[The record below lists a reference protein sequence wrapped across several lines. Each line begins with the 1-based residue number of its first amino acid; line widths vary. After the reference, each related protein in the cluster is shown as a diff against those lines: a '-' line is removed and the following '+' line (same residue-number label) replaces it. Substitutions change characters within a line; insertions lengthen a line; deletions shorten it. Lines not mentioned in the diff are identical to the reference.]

1 MEGVSFASLWDR
13 GDVRLAS
20 QRCVLHV
27 PAYESE
33 DQIRFIV
40 ISFSFE
46 QSVVPKE
53 FQKNLKKSIDILLRI
68 QLKDAPSPAFARS
81 AAGELTTG
89 KIKKS
94 GKIEKK
100 C

>member
-1 MEGVSFASLWDR
+1 MF
-13 GDVRLAS
+13 
-20 QRCVLHV
+20 

-53 FQKNLKKSIDILLRI
+53 SQENLKKSIDILLRV
-68 QLKDAPSPAFARS
+68 QLKDAPSPAVRQANQRRV
-81 AAGELTTG
+81 
-89 KIKKS
+89 KIKNR
-94 GKIEKK
+94 GKIEKSVDAFLA
-100 C
+100 CQLEAAFHV

>member
-1 MEGVSFASLWDR
+1 VGA
-13 GDVRLAS
+13 
-20 QRCVLHV
+20 
-27 PAYESE
+27 
-33 DQIRFIV
+33 RFI
-40 ISFSFE
+40 
-46 QSVVPKE
+46 E
-53 FQKNLKKSIDILLRI
+53 FQENLKKSIDTLLRI
-68 QLKDAPSPAFARS
+68 QLKDAPPPAFARS

>member
-1 MEGVSFASLWDR
+1 M
-13 GDVRLAS
+13 RLAS